1 MPKLVRTSG
10 WGGQEIRQFN
20 DSGIQKSID
29 RALAD
34 LPKGRKGA
42 VVAYYNHKSRTVSG
56 AVVARIGRNWS
67 VVGSLRHKVGARL
80 KDLEGGAAVRFA
92 W

>member
-1 MPKLVRTSG
+1 MPKLVTTSG

-29 RALAD
+29 RALND
-34 LPKGRKGA
+34 LPKGHKGA
-42 VVAYYNHKSRTVSG
+42 VVAYYNHRSRTISG
-56 AVVARIGRNWS
+56 AVVARLGRNWS
-67 VVGSLRHKVGARL
+67 VVGSLRHRVGATL
-80 KDLEGGAAVRFA
+80 DDLEGGAAVRFT